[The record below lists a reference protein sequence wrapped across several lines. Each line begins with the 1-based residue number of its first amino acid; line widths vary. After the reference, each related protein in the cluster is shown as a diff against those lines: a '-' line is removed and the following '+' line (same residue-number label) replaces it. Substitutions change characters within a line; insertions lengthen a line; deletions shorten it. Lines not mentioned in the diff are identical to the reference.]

1 MISWFGRVSF
11 WKIKKQSGIIM
22 FLEDCMAGSL
32 VCVAPLLTVDFVC
45 RYAAFTKVILLD
57 IHCFLV

>member
-45 RYAAFTKVILLD
+45 RYAAFTKVI
-57 IHCFLV
+57 